1 MKIAILLKQVPVKD
15 ATLELN
21 GSGSWIEEDDV
32 QFEINDSDH
41 YGLAEA
47 LNIAKEND
55 GEVTVVT
62 MGPERVRDS
71 IKQALAKGAHKAI
84 HIDDEEVTSSDPL
97 TRAKIIA
104 AAIKDE
110 NFDLILSGLQSD
122 DLGFGQTGVLVA
134 EILNMPH
141 ATLVVETEILDG
153 KIKVKRE
160 LEGGWFQNVELPL
173 PAVLSI
179 QSGLTDIPYATIKG
193 IMMAKK
199 KPVAEV
205 DADDLGVELEGGAFK
220 LEKIYTPVKSKE
232 TTVLEGDADSIVP
245 QLIDKLKNEAKVL

>member
-21 GSGSWIEEDDV
+21 DDGSWIDEDDV

-47 LNIAKEND
+47 LNIAKANE

-62 MGPERVRDS
+62 MGPDRVKES

-84 HIDDEEVTSSDPL
+84 HIDDEEVTSTDPI

-104 AAIKDE
+104 ESIKDE

-122 DLGFGQTGVLVA
+122 DFGYGQTGVLVA
-134 EILNMPH
+134 ELLGMPH
-141 ATLVVETEILDG
+141 ATLVVETEIDG
-153 KIKVKRE
+153 DKIK
-160 LEGGWFQNVELPL
+160 
-173 PAVLSI
+173 
-179 QSGLTDIPYATIKG
+179 
-193 IMMAKK
+193 
-199 KPVAEV
+199 
-205 DADDLGVELEGGAFK
+205 
-220 LEKIYTPVKSKE
+220 
-232 TTVLEGDADSIVP
+232 
-245 QLIDKLKNEAKVL
+245 

>member
-15 ATLELN
+15 ATLEL
-21 GSGSWIEEDDV
+21 SGDNTWIDEDDV

-47 LNIAKEND
+47 LNIAKAND

-62 MGPERVRDS
+62 MGPDRVKDS

-84 HIDDEEVTSSDPL
+84 HIDDEEMSSTDPL
-97 TRAKIIA
+97 TRAKVIA
-104 AAIKDE
+104 EAIKDE

-122 DLGFGQTGVLVA
+122 DFGYGQTGVLIA
-134 EILNMPH
+134 EILGMPH
-141 ATLVVETEILDG
+141 ATLVVETEILEG

-160 LEGGWFQNVELPL
+160 LEGGWFQNAELPL
-173 PAVLSI
+173 PALLSI

-205 DADDLGVELEGGAFK
+205 DADDLGVDLDTGAFK
-220 LEKIYTPVKSKE
+220 LQKIYTPVKSKE
-232 TTVLEGDADSIVP
+232 TVVLDGDADSIVS